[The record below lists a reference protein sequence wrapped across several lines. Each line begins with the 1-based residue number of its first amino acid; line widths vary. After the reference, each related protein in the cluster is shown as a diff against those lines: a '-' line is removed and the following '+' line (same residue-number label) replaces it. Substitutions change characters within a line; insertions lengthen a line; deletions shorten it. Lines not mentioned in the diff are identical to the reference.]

1 MTRKR
6 TLSGPAGERDWQV
19 NEMEIKEIIKEV
31 VVGRDLSREE
41 AAGAMRIIMSGQA
54 TDAQIAGLLIA
65 LRLKGETVDEITGFA
80 TVMREVVSRVEAPD
94 NVIDTCGTGGDSSFT
109 FNISTT
115 AALVA
120 AGMGI
125 KVAKHGNR
133 SVTSSS
139 GSAGVFKELGVNLD
153 ADPQTVARCIEGA
166 NIGFLFAIKLH
177 PAMKYAIGPRREM
190 GVRTVFNI
198 LGPLTNPAGAR
209 RQVMG
214 VFSKALTETLAR
226 VLSNLG
232 AVKALVVHGSDGM
245 DEITITDE
253 TTVSEAA
260 GGAVKTYT
268 ISPEDLGLERAKL
281 ETLQV
286 SDSTEAAKAVRG
298 VLSGEKGPRRDIVLA
313 NAAAAAYVG
322 DKALTLADGV
332 KVAAESI
339 DSGAAAAALAKLVE
353 ISNGN

>member
-1 MTRKR
+1 MRRQR

-19 NEMEIKEIIKEV
+19 GEMEMKDILKQV
-31 VVGRDLSREE
+31 VEGRDLSREE

-80 TVMREVVSRVEAPD
+80 TVMREVVSRVDAPD
-94 NVIDTCGTGGDSSFT
+94 DVIDTCGTGGDSSFT

-139 GSAGVFKELGVNLD
+139 GSAGVLEKLGVNLD
-153 ADPQTVARCIEGA
+153 ADPATVARCIEGA
-166 NIGFLFAIKLH
+166 NIGFLFAVKLH
-177 PAMKYAIGPRREM
+177 PAMRYAIGPRREM

-198 LGPLTNPAGAR
+198 LGPLTNPAGTR

-214 VFSKALTETLAR
+214 VFARELTETLAR
-226 VLSNLG
+226 VLANLG
-232 AVKALVVHGSDGM
+232 AVKALVVHGNDGL
-245 DEITITDE
+245 DEITTMDE
-253 TTVSEAA
+253 TTVSEVS

-268 ISPEDLGLERAKL
+268 VSPEELGLERAKL

-286 SDSTEAAKAVRG
+286 SDTGESAGAVHG

-322 DKALTLADGV
+322 DKAQTLAEGV
-332 KVAAESI
+332 RLAAESI
-339 DSGAAAAALAKLVE
+339 DSGAAAAALEKLVE
-353 ISNGN
+353 ISNGS